1 MVWQQVACGQ
11 VVAMM
16 DEVRLGQGGLLLA
29 HPQGVQGVRI
39 SIPGSTSWML
49 VPFHSFT
56 VIANIVSRLG

>member
-29 HPQGVQGVRI
+29 HPQGVRV

-49 VPFHSFT
+49 VPLHPFT